1 MGENIILKNTFKS
14 NLWILRNIICSN
26 ILAFV
31 IWFFFLKIY
40 GIIGLLIILGF
51 LDIVLLG
58 LLGVFIHRQYYSFE
72 KKRLINISGN
82 TVRFFCNDKLI
93 KEVEDNDINRIIL
106 VDKIMNGGNSFPTFV
121 DSYFFFTIILKDG
134 THMIITCLTHPS
146 LKNIIKEWSKI
157 EIEHKTVFFPF
168 LRLKSLPSLL
178 K

>member
-1 MGENIILKNTFKS
+1 MGKNIILKITLKS
-14 NLWILRNIICSN
+14 NLWVLRNIICSN

-31 IWFFFLKIY
+31 IWAYFLKTY
-40 GIIGLLIILGF
+40 GIIGLIILLSF

-58 LLGVFIHRQYYSFE
+58 LMGVFIHRQYYSFE
-72 KKRLINISGN
+72 KKRSINISGN
-82 TVRFFCNDKLI
+82 IARFYYNDKLV

-121 DSYFFFTIILKDG
+121 DSYFYFTIILNDG
-134 THMIITCLTHPS
+134 TQMVITCLMHPL

-168 LRLKSLPSLL
+168 LRLKSLPSHL